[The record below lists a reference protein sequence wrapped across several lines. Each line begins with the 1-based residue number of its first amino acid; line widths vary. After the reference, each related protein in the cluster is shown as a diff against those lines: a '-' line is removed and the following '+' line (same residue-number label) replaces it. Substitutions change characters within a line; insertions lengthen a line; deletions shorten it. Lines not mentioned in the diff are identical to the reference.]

1 MEIIEKAP
9 AKINLGLD
17 TLSRRDDGY
26 HELAM
31 IMASVDLADYV
42 TVRDL
47 PTNEIRVTTNKVY
60 LPVDQKNH
68 AYQVAMALKNR
79 YKITT
84 GVHINIDKKIPI
96 SAGLGGGS
104 TDAAA
109 TARALNQL
117 WNLHLPK
124 KELAQIGLVAG
135 SDVPYCVYGGTALI
149 TGIGDVVEPLVPMP
163 ASWIILVKPAVS
175 VSTPKIFLALDV
187 NKVFHPDIAALRNAI
202 EDQDYFEMVKH
213 LGNSLEEVT
222 SERFPIVTKVKERM
236 LRFGADGVV
245 MSGSGPTVV
254 GLCKNY
260 SRAQR
265 VYNGLKG
272 FCDEVYLV
280 RTLK

>member
-17 TLSRRDDGY
+17 TVLRRDDGY

-117 WNLHLPK
+117 WNLHLPN

-149 TGIGDVVEPLVPMP
+149 TGIGNIVEPLVAMP

-175 VSTPKIFLALDV
+175 VSTPKIFQALDV
-187 NKVFHPDIAALRNAI
+187 SQVVHPDIAALRRAI
-202 EDQDYFEMVKH
+202 EAQDYYEMVKH